1 MATTTTTTQWDY
13 DLYGGSGADT
23 LNGGDGNDRLFGG
36 TGNDVLDGGGGSDDV
51 KGGSGDDA
59 LVYNLAANDAATDV
73 HTGGSGIDTIVLQLS
88 QAEWTSPAVRAELE
102 RYVGFLAAVK
112 RSTQGEVSNG
122 LESDFAFHFPNGAT
136 LTVQMMETLVVQV
149 QNSSGGYGAVAH
161 LTALILGTA
170 AGSVTE
176 AGGVINATAG
186 VAGAGGD
193 LYADDLDGPD
203 DLFQA
208 ATGATSHGSY
218 AVTAAGVWAYS
229 LNDADSAVQVLNVGD
244 TLPDSFTVKAADGA
258 TQVVTVTIHGAN
270 DAAVITGTASGAVTE
285 AGGVA
290 NGTAGVATAGSDL
303 LATDVDNTLDAFQ
316 AVATA
321 TASIDGYGTYT
332 VTDKGVWS
340 YTLDDGNATVQ
351 ALNVGSTP
359 LADSFRVKSEDGTE
373 QLVTISIAGA
383 NDAAVITG
391 TTSGIVSE
399 DGGIGN
405 GTKGTATAGG
415 TLVASDVDSAN
426 TFTVVAS
433 AAASTGGYG
442 TYTITSGGQ
451 WSYTLDNG
459 SAAVEALNTGAS
471 LNDSF
476 TVATMDGTTQVVSI
490 TIQGATDITN
500 SAPTDIRMR
509 AVAISDAQTFT
520 GVIATLS
527 TADPD
532 AGDTHTYS
540 VVAPIAGIFT
550 VDGASLS
557 ISTPLGNNTTTQV
570 TIQSADK
577 VGASIQEVFTFITG
591 NGTAN
596 TLPAGGTG
604 LPLDDALYGLNGSD
618 IIFGGAGND
627 TLFGQGGDDTLTG
640 GAGADVFVFSANL
653 STKGN
658 SNLDTIADFVS
669 GTDQIH
675 LENGGPFGALAEGA
689 LSAAAFD
696 VVGSGPAA
704 TADTRIIYDATTGAL
719 SYDADGTGA
728 GAAVVFAILGTAI
741 HPAITA
747 ADFLVI

>member
-13 DLYGGSGADT
+13 DLYGSTGADT
-23 LNGGDGNDRLFGG
+23 MTGGSGNDRLFGG
-36 TGNDVLDGGGGSDDV
+36 AGSDVLDGGDGSDDL
-51 KGGSGDDA
+51 KGGSGDDI
-59 LVYNLAANDAATDV
+59 LIYNLAANGAATDV
-73 HTGGSGIDTIVLQLS
+73 YTGGSGIDRIVLQLS

-122 LESDFAFHFPNGAT
+122 LESDFVFHFPNGAT

-149 QNSSGGYGAVAH
+149 QDSSGGYGAVAH
-161 LTALILGTA
+161 LTALIMGTA

-176 AGGVINATAG
+176 AGGVVNATAG

-218 AVTAAGVWAYS
+218 TVTAAGVWAYS

-244 TLPDSFTVKAADGA
+244 TLADSFTVKAADGA
-258 TQVVTVTIHGAN
+258 TQVVTVTIAGAN
-270 DAAVITGTASGAVTE
+270 DAAVITGTA
-285 AGGVA
+285 
-290 NGTAGVATAGSDL
+290 
-303 LATDVDNTLDAFQ
+303 
-316 AVATA
+316 
-321 TASIDGYGTYT
+321 
-332 VTDKGVWS
+332 
-340 YTLDDGNATVQ
+340 
-351 ALNVGSTP
+351 
-359 LADSFRVKSEDGTE
+359 
-373 QLVTISIAGA
+373 
-383 NDAAVITG
+383 
-391 TTSGIVSE
+391 SGIVSE

-415 TLVASDVDSAN
+415 TLAASDVDSAN

-433 AAASTGGYG
+433 ATASTGGYG
-442 TYTITSGGQ
+442 SYTITSGGQ

-500 SAPTDIRMR
+500 SAPNDIRMR
-509 AVAISDAQTFT
+509 AVAIADAQNFT

-557 ISTPLGNNTTTQV
+557 ISAPLGNNTTTQV

-591 NGTAN
+591 NGAPN
-596 TLPAGGTG
+596 SLPAGSTG

-627 TLFGQGGDDTLTG
+627 TLFGQGGDDTLSG
-640 GAGADVFVFSANL
+640 GADADTFVFSASL

-658 SNLDTIADFVS
+658 SNVDTIVDFVS
-669 GTDQIH
+669 GVDQIH
-675 LENGGPFGALAEGA
+675 LENGGPFAALAAGA

-696 VVGSGPAA
+696 IVGATPAA
-704 TADTRIIYDATTGAL
+704 TAATRIIYDPATGAL

-728 GAAVVFAILGTAI
+728 GAAVVFAILGTAV
-741 HPAITA
+741 HPAISA
-747 ADFLVI
+747 SDFLVI